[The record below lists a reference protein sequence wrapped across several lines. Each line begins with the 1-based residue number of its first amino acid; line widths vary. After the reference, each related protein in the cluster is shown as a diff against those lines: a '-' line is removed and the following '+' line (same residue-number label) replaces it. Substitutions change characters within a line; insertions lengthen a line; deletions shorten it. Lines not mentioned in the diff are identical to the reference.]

1 MITFDR
7 PANGP
12 LRPRMRFESRCA
24 GDNRSLSREPAV
36 AIFKL
41 FWQLPCI
48 LILMGVVDRKQ
59 ELFENIV
66 RLRRVGRE
74 LRGNADVSAVRRAL
88 ESELGETVSRRLAAR
103 VLGVSHTALDRWI
116 KAGDLPLV
124 YSAQGRV
131 EVPVPALLDLYESVE
146 ADRADGDRRYALAPT
161 MVRQRNAALSLD
173 LRRFRRDTERSGH
186 DRASARSL
194 AYHRAIARRLRK
206 PMVEDA
212 RHVLFRWRAQ
222 GRIDERYGER
232 WEQLLNQPLPEIR
245 SALVDESQEYD
256 DLRQNSPFAGL
267 LSEPERRRIVQEV
280 I

>member
-1 MITFDR
+1 MSVI
-7 PANGP
+7 
-12 LRPRMRFESRCA
+12 
-24 GDNRSLSREPAV
+24 
-36 AIFKL
+36 
-41 FWQLPCI
+41 
-48 LILMGVVDRKQ
+48 DRKQ

-74 LRGNADVSAVRRAL
+74 LPGNADVSAVRRAL
-88 ESELGETVSRRLAAR
+88 EGELGETVSRRLAAR

-146 ADRADGDRRYALAPT
+146 ADRAGGDRRHVLAPT
-161 MVRQRNAALSLD
+161 MVRRRNAAQSLD
-173 LRRFRRDTERSGH
+173 LRLFQQDTERSGH
-186 DRASARSL
+186 ERARARSL

-206 PMVEDA
+206 PMVEEA

-222 GRIDERYGER
+222 GRIDERYAAR
-232 WEQLLNQPLPEIR
+232 WEQLLSRPLPEIR
-245 SALVDESQEYD
+245 IALVDDSEDND

-267 LSEPERRRIVQEV
+267 LSEPERRRIVREV
-280 I
+280 T